1 MEKLNITTII
11 QIYKRPNYLQEQIE
25 AVKNQTVKSDKI
37 VIVHNEGEIKFKYP
51 KDIQLVYANPNL
63 KFHLRYAVGL
73 LMNTEY
79 ISMLDD
85 DTIPQPRWYENCIE
99 TIKKHNC
106 ICVTNGRIVDRK
118 NKTQYG
124 PGWSNPSN
132 NERLVDFGG
141 HALFFKKSTLKY
153 MWYDEIIEYNT
164 GEDIQLS
171 ANAQIYGNIP
181 TYVPPHPRENKNLWG
196 ADPEKS
202 MKYGCDE
209 MSSWIVNKETHN
221 SERFKLF
228 DEYVKKGWKLVL
240 EK

>member
-1 MEKLNITTII
+1 MEKLNIITII
-11 QIYKRPNYLQEQIE
+11 QIYKRPAYLQEQIE
-25 AVKNQTVKSDKI
+25 AVKNQTIKSDKI

-63 KFHLRYAVGL
+63 KFHLRYAIGL
-73 LMNTEY
+73 LLDTEY
-79 ISMLDD
+79 ISILDD
-85 DTIPQPRWYENCIE
+85 DTIPQSGWYENCIE
-99 TIKKHNC
+99 TIKRHDC

-132 NERLVDFGG
+132 KEVLVDFGG

-153 MWYDEIIEYNT
+153 MWHDEIVEYNN

-181 TYVPPHPRENKNLWG
+181 TYVPPHPSENKNLWG
-196 ADPEKS
+196 ADPVKA

-209 MSSWIVNKETHN
+209 VSFWIVNRETHN
-221 SERFKLF
+221 FERFKLI